1 MEAEPDTH
9 GQYQP
14 LSNDMSGVDLNSN
27 GSSGSTNSSGTR
39 GARRGDDAGAD
50 RHKRSEPSS
59 GGGSPTPLMG
69 GGSGSIRAHFDV
81 SSESGGGSDGEG
93 GVKTGR
99 GPNKTISFW
108 PLVLLI
114 FYSVSGGPF
123 GVEPVVAAGGPLITL
138 LGFMF
143 LPLVWSIPEALVT
156 AELSTTFPEAAGCVA
171 WVSAAYGPF
180 WGWME
185 GYSSWCSGVAD
196 NSLYP
201 ILFMDYL
208 VSLLPRDSFL
218 REDGLGRWVCVV
230 SINLGLSYLAY
241 RGLRVVGRTAIA
253 VAVFSLLPFVILV
266 LWGLPD
272 CTIPESWLSP
282 PDGGWGAIRW
292 GAYLNVMFWNLNYWD
307 SAASFAGEVENPGKT
322 YPRAL
327 LACVTLVV
335 LCYGLPILVG
345 TGSASIAAAAASAAE
360 SSSSAVRSGTDGQEE
375 VRWSLWVDGYFAE
388 VAEAIA
394 GRWLGAW
401 VVLAAAAANIGLFE
415 AEMTSDALQVMGMA
429 ERGMLPAMFAERGSY
444 GISGAAVIASGTG
457 VAFLGLLGFEAI
469 VEILNLLYCFAE
481 ILEFMAFIKLRMS
494 HRDLHRPYQIPLG
507 TVGVCLLLLP
517 PAVFVVL
524 LASLS
529 SWTTWIVSGGALL
542 AGWAIY
548 PCLQLAKRRQW
559 CKFRVT
565 TLYEGDAVGAERAAL
580 YGD

>member
-1 MEAEPDTH
+1 MEAERDTP
-9 GQYQP
+9 YQP
-14 LSNDMSGVDLNSN
+14 LGSDMSAVNSGGRSSTRQPNDN
-27 GSSGSTNSSGTR
+27 GT
-39 GARRGDDAGAD
+39 D
-50 RHKRSEPSS
+50 RHHKQKPEPPSS
-59 GGGSPTPLMG
+59 DGSPTPLMQ
-69 GGSGSIRAHFDV
+69 GGSGSARSHFDV

-93 GVKTGR
+93 GLKMMGKAGR
-99 GPNKTISFW
+99 GPKKTISFW

-123 GVEPVVAAGGPLITL
+123 GVEPVVAAGGPLVAL

-171 WVSAAYGPF
+171 WVSTAYGPF

-185 GYSSWCSGVAD
+185 GFSSWVSGVAD
-196 NSLYP
+196 NSLYS
-201 ILFMDYL
+201 ILFVDYL

-230 SINLGLSYLAY
+230 MLNLGLSYLAY

-292 GAYLNVMFWNLNYWD
+292 GTYLNVMFWNLNYWD
-307 SAASFAGEVENPGKT
+307 SASSYAGEVENPGKT

-327 LACVTLVV
+327 FACVTLVV

-345 TGSASIAAAAASAAE
+345 TGAASVAAAAAAGAAAD
-360 SSSSAVRSGTDGQEE
+360 SNGSTSSGTGEDDV
-375 VRWSLWVDGYFAE
+375 VRWSLWVDGYFAQ

-394 GRWLGAW
+394 GRWLGVW

-429 ERGMLPAMFAERGSY
+429 ERGMLPAMFAKRGTY
-444 GISGAAVIASGTG
+444 GISGPAVIASGTG

-481 ILEFMAFIKLRMS
+481 ILEFMAFIKLRTS
-494 HRDLHRPYQIPLG
+494 HRDLHRPYEIPLG
-507 TVGVCLLLLP
+507 TAGVCVMLLP
-517 PAVFVVL
+517 PAAFVVL
-524 LASLS
+524 LAALS
-529 SWTTWIVSGGALL
+529 SGMTWVVSGGALL
-542 AGWAIY
+542 IGWAIY

-559 CKFRVT
+559 CEFRAT
-565 TLYEGDAVGAERAAL
+565 TLYEGEPVVGAERAAF
-580 YGD
+580 YED